1 MRSTLA
7 FRFGNYFLVLP
18 AVFDRKKAKPKFL
31 FLERTNIKKK
41 FFRNPA

>member
-7 FRFGNYFLVLP
+7 FRFGNYFLVLA
-18 AVFDRKKAKPKFL
+18 AVFGRKKANPKLL

-41 FFRNPA
+41 FLRNPA